1 MSTEISDVT
10 GPEIAGR
17 IEVLQK
23 KVRQLAP
30 DASARLALAA
40 SNLKRVSPDAAYT
53 WIDPSS
59 FSREVESGASRGAD
73 RLHSIRNILVLVP
86 LTFTWLALAL
96 AGAGYY
102 ADISA
107 HKEDDLKPFLE
118 LWQGNFHNAFPLTI
132 SLTEIGI
139 FDFIVLIIILLLT
152 WRAQI
157 IERNAR
163 LTAQTMTAELSG
175 ITSELVTISARRGR
189 GVTVGADASVQDVAN
204 AMQAVI
210 DDALQE
216 SRQIAE
222 HAKASITLTQQSMSD
237 LLTKNIGPMIDTFSG
252 HLTTLQTQLGSY
264 QARLDSLAAASQRIA
279 DGADALGRNAG
290 TYMDAAEQ
298 MSKHIEALR
307 MTQDDLLAKIDRVG
321 TTLTESA
328 DALKHV
334 ATSIGAD
341 AVQRIRDVSI
351 NLAETTDSLRET
363 TQGLETAT
371 TGLDLAA
378 RNLSAVQIVGGGF
391 FGWLLNRR
399 QSRRARGL

>member
-10 GPEIAGR
+10 GPEVAAR

-59 FSREVESGASRGAD
+59 FSREVESGASRPAD
-73 RLHSIRNILVLVP
+73 FLHSIRNILVLVP

-102 ADISA
+102 ADIA
-107 HKEDDLKPFLE
+107 NNQADERKPFLE
-118 LWQGNFHNAFPLTI
+118 LWQTGFHNFPLTI

-139 FDFIVLIIILLLT
+139 FDFIVLVIILLLT
-152 WRAQI
+152 LRAQI

-163 LTAQTMTAELSG
+163 VTAQEMTSELSG

-222 HAKASITLTQQSMSD
+222 NAKASIAQQQQAMSD
-237 LLTKNIGPMIDTFSG
+237 LLTSNVGPMIDTFSG

-264 QARLDSLAAASQRIA
+264 QSRLDTLAAASQRIA
-279 DGADALGRNAG
+279 DGADTLGRNAG

-307 MTQDDLLAKIDRVG
+307 TTQDELLAKIDGVG
-321 TTLTESA
+321 ITLTESA

-341 AVQRIRDVSI
+341 AVERIREVSA
-351 NLAETTDSLRET
+351 NLAETTVSLRET